1 MGKPAP
7 AAASRRLTDPRQHE
21 LARIAL
27 HIVGNRGFVLG
38 GGHAVAL
45 HGMGS
50 RPSEDVDLFSDI
62 RGTPDAVADDVITAF
77 EGAGLSV
84 DVVRRTPDLVQMTVT
99 FADGHA
105 GKVDLGVFWR
115 ARSPVILE
123 VGPVLH
129 PDDTVAGKM
138 DALFNRWAPRDYLDI
153 DTILVSTRYT
163 QEQLL
168 TIAAEHNPGFDRS
181 MFAESLSYLRRIPDR
196 DFIPYEVTTD
206 TIAAM
211 RQRFADW
218 EQQLTA

>member
-1 MGKPAP
+1 M
-7 AAASRRLTDPRQHE
+7 DPRQHE

-27 HIVGNRGFVLG
+27 HVVGNRGFVLG

-62 RGTPDAVADDVITAF
+62 RGTPGEVADDVISAF
-77 EGAGLSV
+77 DQAGLSV

-99 FADGHA
+99 YPDGHA
-105 GKVDLGVFWR
+105 AKVDLGVFWR

-129 PDDTVAGKM
+129 PDDAVAGKM

-153 DTILVSTRYT
+153 DAILVSERYT
-163 QEQLL
+163 REQLL
-168 TIAAEHNPGFDRS
+168 TIATEHNPGFDPT
-181 MFAESLSYLRRIPDR
+181 MFAESLSYLQRIPDR
-196 DFIPYEVTTD
+196 DFTPYEVTTA
-206 TIAAM
+206 TITAM
-211 RQRFADW
+211 RHRFADW
-218 EQQLTA
+218 EQQLTR